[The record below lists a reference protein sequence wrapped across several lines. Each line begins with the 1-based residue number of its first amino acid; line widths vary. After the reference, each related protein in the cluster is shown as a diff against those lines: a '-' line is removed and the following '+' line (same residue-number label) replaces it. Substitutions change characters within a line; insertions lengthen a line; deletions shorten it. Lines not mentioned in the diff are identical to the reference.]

1 MKVIGQIQSSSKLSN
16 LFLSR
21 YYNETDKSTVN
32 SYQLSLVHRGIIR
45 FPFWVSCEVFSHTSV
60 ISFALFEERIQK
72 GARSYLNSNSLVCN
86 EPARIGKIFLSG
98 SILPVFHTH
107 TFIDRWSIEYLE
119 KLNWILDFEFVDDA
133 TIQL

>member
-72 GARSYLNSNSLVCN
+72 GARSYSNSNSLVCN
-86 EPARIGKIFLSG
+86 EPARIGKIFLSR

-107 TFIDRWSIEYLE
+107 TFIDRIGQSNIW
-119 KLNWILDFEFVDDA
+119 KN
-133 TIQL
+133 